1 MLVHELKTIAPL
13 YLHLLKNNTTFR
25 ARAYSPDYSVRDFYA
40 QQRMRN
46 AVLRNQLRFSATK
59 LFLHES
65 VLMIWGRRRKTDEL
79 WEIYSVNKIAKFLEN
94 QTDLPFCKRC
104 VLHDRTCDMKK
115 MNNVNR

>member
-59 LFLHES
+59 LFLHEN

-79 WEIYSVNKIAKFLEN
+79 WEIYSVNKIAKVLEN
-94 QTDLPFCKRC
+94 QTDLPFCERC

-115 MNNVNR
+115 MNNVNK

>member
-59 LFLHES
+59 LFLHENALIFGGGEGKRMS
-65 VLMIWGRRRKTDEL
+65 YGRSIRSTKL
-79 WEIYSVNKIAKFLEN
+79 QNFWKIKRIC
-94 QTDLPFCKRC
+94 PFVKDVCYMTVRAI
-104 VLHDRTCDMKK
+104 
-115 MNNVNR
+115 